1 MGTSEGDGAC
11 SGLLTSDG
19 EHSIRGVLQKTIGD
33 GDGSTTWAVVDDES
47 MAPSRRQRAAV
58 VSGVTVGD
66 DSCARGAALT
76 LAGLDSKEESSVIN
90 LMGLQSSKG
99 SKPLFIV
106 DIRPCRLLPP
116 LVRYCFKSSGR

>member
-19 EHSIRGVLQKTIGD
+19 EQSIRGVLQKTIGD
-33 GDGSTTWAVVDDES
+33 GDGSSTWAVVDDES

-66 DSCARGAALT
+66 DSCARCAALA
-76 LAGLDSKEESSVIN
+76 LAGLDSKEEPCVIN

-99 SKPLFIV
+99 
-106 DIRPCRLLPP
+106 
-116 LVRYCFKSSGR
+116 